1 MIFNLMVKKL
11 IIISISL
18 KIIIRRKIKIIIAIK

>member
-11 IIISISL
+11 IIISIRL
-18 KIIIRRKIKIIIAIK
+18 KIIRTRKIKIIIAIK

>member
-11 IIISISL
+11 IIISIRL
-18 KIIIRRKIKIIIAIK
+18 KIIIIRKIKIIIAIK

>member
-11 IIISISL
+11 IIISIRL